1 MPDSA
6 DNSPFRL
13 ASELGATL
21 AARGWRVT
29 CAESC
34 TGGGVACA
42 ITEVAGSSRWFETG
56 FVTYANVAKERLLGV
71 KAGTLDRE
79 GAVSEAV
86 VLEMAQGAL
95 WEAGADIAVAVS
107 GIAGPEGGSAA
118 KPVGT
123 VWFAWVSADARET
136 RCCHFDGDR
145 QAVRRQAVVA
155 ALEGLIRLCL
165 STV

>member
-1 MPDSA
+1 MSEAPEMTCLK
-6 DNSPFRL
+6 L

-34 TGGGVACA
+34 TGGGVAFA
-42 ITEVAGSSRWFETG
+42 ITEVAGSSRWFEAG
-56 FVTYANVAKERLLGV
+56 FVTYANIAKERLLGV
-71 KAGTLDRE
+71 RDETLESD

-86 VLEMAQGAL
+86 VREMAQGAL

-107 GIAGPEGGSAA
+107 GIAGPDGGSAA

-123 VWFAWVSADARET
+123 VWFAWTTAAATET
-136 RCCHFDGDR
+136 RCHHFAGDR
-145 QAVRRQAVVA
+145 QAVRQQAVLA
-155 ALEGLIRLCL
+155 ALEGLIRLCRN
-165 STV
+165 TV